1 MVDNSHILYGLKPK
15 HQVKKAIEI
24 LGTSTHYV
32 FKIKDNKRKK
42 KIVKI
47 STIENGS
54 AAYEYEMYRLLQPTQ
69 LPTPV
74 VREFLENQT
83 HQALIL
89 EELKKTPTLD
99 EIISKASSPFLR
111 SFGISEST
119 FHSQEHISILSK
131 MHNTLDN
138 IKEEYIKRNLQCP
151 TEYHFLDVEDIKNI
165 TSSTF
170 KSKKI
175 VEIYKRV
182 LEYEREEQQK
192 QQTLV
197 HGDPK
202 FSNFIGIGKTTTIFD
217 FERINWGSRY
227 VDLGRF
233 FTPQIDISSL
243 SRRYYEKAPINKDKP
258 DKIRKGTLLFSLLH
272 HLSHLPFLEE
282 KNSKN
287 IDKHISNTQQIYSM
301 IQNNDSLSFLRNE

>member
-1 MVDNSHILYGLKPK
+1 MVDNLHILYGLKPK

-24 LGTSTHYV
+24 LGTSTQYV
-32 FKIKDNKRKK
+32 FKIENHKRKK
-42 KIVKI
+42 RIVKI

-69 LPTPV
+69 LPTPI

-83 HQALIL
+83 HQALVL

-99 EIISKASSPFLR
+99 EIISRASSTFLR

-119 FHSQEHISILSK
+119 FHSQNHISVIAQ
-131 MHNTLDN
+131 MHNILDS
-138 IKEEYIKRNLQCP
+138 IKEEYLRRNLQCP
-151 TEYHFLDVEDIKNI
+151 TKDHFLDIEDIINI
-165 TSSTF
+165 SSSTF
-170 KSKKI
+170 KSKEI
-175 VEIYKRV
+175 VDIYKRV
-182 LEYEREEQQK
+182 LDYEREEQLK

-202 FSNFIGIGKTTTIFD
+202 FSNFIGLGETTTIFD

-233 FTPQIDISSL
+233 FTPQIDIISL
-243 SRRYYEKAPINKDKP
+243 SRRYYEKALHNTDKP
-258 DKIRKGTLLFSLLH
+258 DRIRKGIQLFSLLH
-272 HLSHLPFLEE
+272 HLSHLPFMEE
-282 KNSKN
+282 NNSKN
-287 IDKHISNTQQIYSM
+287 IDRHISNTKQVYSM
-301 IQNNDSLSFLRNE
+301 IQNNDSLSFLRN